1 MKAVRSTVSDVAC
14 GTGGP
19 RAQWDSLEYYNYVT
33 LARDGV
39 LSLSVDSKV
48 VVSPEYLVL
57 LHGIGRR
64 SWCPGGVGRGYGDD
78 AAHRA
83 TGLRGKR
90 HDALLMSSGT
100 VSSCGCATG
109 AGRNRRQ
116 TENSRMVG
124 MQGGEENG

>member
-1 MKAVRSTVSDVAC
+1 MRSTVSDVAC
-14 GTGGP
+14 GAEGP

-48 VVSPEYLVL
+48 VISPESLVL

-64 SWCPGGVGRGYGDD
+64 SWCPGGVRRGYGDD

-83 TGLRGKR
+83 TGLRGER
-90 HDALLMSSGT
+90 HDALLMSDRMI
-100 VSSCGCATG
+100 SSSVCATG
-109 AGRNRRQ
+109 AGHDRRQ
-116 TENSRMVG
+116 TENSRTVG